1 MDSRLTILI
10 ELREISPLLAGI
22 TPVTPY
28 VVPDGYFEGLA
39 NQVMQRVKLGEDPI
53 AELAGL
59 SPLLSSISKQI
70 PYQVPEHYFSELSE
84 QALGGAKAIE
94 FVNEELE
101 NLSPMMIDLKHVNV
115 YDVPAGYFDSLSS
128 TILNK
133 AKQHQPAKVVT
144 MPFRRVVRFAVA
156 AMLIGLM
163 AIGGWFIQ
171 KPAQTTMPVAKIEK
185 GIHNA
190 SDEEILNFVE
200 GDGGSIAEQTVLN
213 TDEEIDSADMKV
225 MLADISDKELEQFIN
240 EPVDQTN

>member
-1 MDSRLTILI
+1 M
-10 ELREISPLLAGI
+10 LAGI
-22 TPVTPY
+22 TPLTPY
-28 VVPDGYFEGLA
+28 VVPDGYFEGFA
-39 NQVMQRVKLGEDPI
+39 SQVLQRVKPQGGAT

-59 SPLLSSISKQI
+59 SPLLSSISKQL
-70 PYQVPEHYFSELSE
+70 PYQVPDNYFSELSE

-101 NLSPMMIDLKHVNV
+101 NLSPMMIGLKHVNV
-115 YDVPAGYFDSLSS
+115 YEVPAGYFDSLSS

-144 MPFRRVVRFAVA
+144 LMPLRRVARLAVA

-171 KPAQTTMPVAKIEK
+171 KPSQTTMPVAKIEN
-185 GIHNA
+185 GIHTA
-190 SDEEILNFVE
+190 SEEEMLNFVE
-200 GDGGSIAEQTVLN
+200 GDGGSIADQPVLN

-225 MLADISDKELEQFIN
+225 MLADVSDKELEQFIN
-240 EPVDQTN
+240 EPANQTN